1 MDEREAWIE
10 HNAAQARAA
19 LDRAEVR
26 DQLAALLGADD
37 SAQRR
42 KRRLE
47 AARVEL
53 AGLELRWK
61 VGEDEDA
68 WGT

>member
-1 MDEREAWIE
+1 VDEREAWIAA
-10 HNAAQARAA
+10 NAAHARAA
-19 LDRAEVR
+19 LDCAEIR
-26 DQLAALLGADD
+26 DQVAALLGADD

-53 AGLELRWK
+53 ASLELRWK
-61 VGEDEDA
+61 VEEDEDA